1 VIERTKEFDIELLS
15 NIEELDKWC
24 RKVYQDKYSKD
35 ITQEVCTI
43 ALEHGSFDHVNKM
56 ITWLCSIARN
66 LYLNK
71 FAYIKNHKSINIDEL
86 ESGENESKIY
96 ILPIIYQPNN
106 MEIQDIYNYIENL
119 SRKQQQLINLTI
131 QGYKVNEI
139 TIKLNIKSTS
149 TKSKLCFIRKKFKTI
164 INLKNFF
171 L

>member
-1 VIERTKEFDIELLS
+1 
-15 NIEELDKWC
+15 
-24 RKVYQDKYSKD
+24 
-35 ITQEVCTI
+35 
-43 ALEHGSFDHVNKM
+43 
-56 ITWLCSIARN
+56 
-66 LYLNK
+66 LNK